1 MNDAKGTDLE
11 KQLAGCSKVE
21 ENSSITCAPSDSA
34 SQLRRAFACAG
45 NKIKSIFT
53 GGTKLKGGKSRIWEL
68 DFIRGI
74 CVLLM
79 VFDHFIFDI
88 ADIFGRAWSLASDSA
103 VIESIYEAASDFASS
118 PFHDTAQHIV
128 VWIFCLICGISCYF
142 SRSNLKRGIIVAIC
156 AAIVT
161 AVTKAIGTPIRFG
174 ILHMFAVA
182 ILLFWLIDTIC
193 RRNKRLT
200 ATVCLVLGIAIICI
214 DAAMSSYSEAVG
226 SLASDSSL
234 YFIGDWM
241 LGGPFYS
248 ADYYPIFPSVG
259 YMLIGSFV
267 GFTLYSKRRSL
278 LPRLGKYGWHAP
290 IDIWG
295 RLALYVYILHQVV
308 IAVILALIS
317 YLFLTPGDFV
327 II

>member
-1 MNDAKGTDLE
+1 MYDKSADFDKLPEGEESNPPASDATLS
-11 KQLAGCSKVE
+11 SKV
-21 ENSSITCAPSDSA
+21 
-34 SQLRRAFACAG
+34 RRGLSCAG
-45 NKIKSIFT
+45 NKIKSSFK

-88 ADIFGRAWSLASDSA
+88 ADIFGKAWCAAKDSA
-103 VIESIYEAASDFASS
+103 ILDSIYDAATEFATSS
-118 PFHDTAQHIV
+118 FHETAQHIV
-128 VWIFCLICGISCYF
+128 VWIFCIICGISCYF

-161 AVTKAIGTPIRFG
+161 AVSTEIGVPISFG
-174 ILHMFAVA
+174 ILHMFALA
-182 ILLFWLIDTIC
+182 IRLFWLIDTMC
-193 RRNKRLT
+193 RRNKRL
-200 ATVCLVLGIAIICI
+200 ASTVCLVLGIAIICI
-214 DAAMSSYSEAVG
+214 DAAMSAYSDAIG
-226 SLASDSSL
+226 GLAQDSSL

-308 IAVILALIS
+308 IAAVLALIS
-317 YLFLTPGDFV
+317 YIFLTPGDF
-327 II
+327 III